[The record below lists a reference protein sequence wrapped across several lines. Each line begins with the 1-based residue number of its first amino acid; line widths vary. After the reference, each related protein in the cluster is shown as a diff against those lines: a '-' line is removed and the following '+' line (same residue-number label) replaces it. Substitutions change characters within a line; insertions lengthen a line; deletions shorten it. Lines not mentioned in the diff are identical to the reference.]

1 MSRFL
6 RSLAASLGKEDK
18 DEDEAKETDS
28 TIEEKGGSVAER
40 VLQISERLGDDKP
53 AEVGGQ
59 VGKRVSPTTRS
70 NREHLGGDHP
80 GETAQAEVERDREA
94 DDERQGEPGDLTT
107 WAQDC
112 ILILMYEDCLICDR
126 FYQVFCGWGAV
137 GRVEVEAEAEVGDSH
152 PQLGGQD

>member
-94 DDERQGEPGDLTT
+94 DDERQGEPGDLTA

-112 ILILMYEDCLICDR
+112 ILILIYEDCLICGR
-126 FYQVFCGWGAV
+126 LYQVFCG
-137 GRVEVEAEAEVGDSH
+137 
-152 PQLGGQD
+152 

>member
-59 VGKRVSPTTRS
+59 VGQGVSPTARS
-70 NREHLGGDHP
+70 NREHLGGDNP
-80 GETAQAEVERDREA
+80 GETAQ
-94 DDERQGEPGDLTT
+94 T
-107 WAQDC
+107 
-112 ILILMYEDCLICDR
+112 
-126 FYQVFCGWGAV
+126 
-137 GRVEVEAEAEVGDSH
+137 
-152 PQLGGQD
+152 

>member
-1 MSRFL
+1 MSCFL

-18 DEDEAKETDS
+18 DEDEAEETDS

-59 VGKRVSPTTRS
+59 VSQGVSPTTRS

-94 DDERQGEPGDLTT
+94 DDERQGEPGDLAA
-107 WAQDC
+107 WAQDR

-126 FYQVFCGWGAV
+126 FYQIFCG
-137 GRVEVEAEAEVGDSH
+137 
-152 PQLGGQD
+152 